1 MSVNF
6 RKPVELWKNIHSFVN
21 NNKDF
26 HEKTKFILLFI
37 SKASKKKLK
46 KVLNNSQKKSSKDT
60 RTDELEL
67 WKGIIIDAINFL
79 RINDAR
85 ERSFLN
91 ENEKS
96 TVEDT
101 ADVRELNAYGVEEL
115 YAYFKEFTN
124 FESILY
130 GSDEFYR
137 DHVQHP
143 LFVWLM
149 GIHILTECVEHCS
162 FRVSGVVDVEI
173 DRSANIK
180 YCKKDKVNRL
190 KKQKVSSAEIGA
202 MWAIVALTHD
212 LGYPLQKVDLINSQ
226 LQKMLEKFG
235 RVDFKPSE
243 FSIGHQH
250 SYLVKHLLT
259 LLSSSIE
266 FNKKTEGARKFSTH
280 VRPKYFT
287 KYSKSWEVFDHGM
300 ISSLI
305 LLRSLTYFLETDA
318 TVDDAKGLEFEDARQ
333 FAIRA
338 EMLHAIASHTTPK
351 IYHILANNL
360 AFILMLCDD
369 LHEWNRPTMSDIVS
383 DTQSGASEVKL
394 DTLNIDKKKSEIQC
408 SFVFPARDHDLQQKN
423 AFRIFKTWHERLRP
437 AVDDAKRNMEFTW
450 IIRFKK
456 TKIPWTFYFN
466 SSSQVFHEVKVTGP
480 QEKNPKKQ
488 ETYNIYKTKKEV
500 EKTKAKK

>member
-1 MSVNF
+1 VSINF
-6 RKPVELWKNIHSFVN
+6 KDETNLLKNIHGFVN
-21 NNKDF
+21 SKRYS
-26 HEKTKFILLFI
+26 HRKTKFLLVFI
-37 SKASKKKLK
+37 SEDSKKKLK
-46 KVLNNSQKKSSKDT
+46 KVFYSKSKAKLLKDIK
-60 RTDELEL
+60 TDELVGL
-67 WKGIIIDAINFL
+67 WKSIIIDAINFL

-91 ENEKS
+91 KNKKS
-96 TVEDT
+96 TVKD
-101 ADVRELNAYGVEEL
+101 AAKARELNAYGVEEL
-115 YAYFKEFTN
+115 HSYFKEFTN

-130 GSDEFYR
+130 GSDEYYR

-149 GIHILTECVEHCS
+149 GLHVLIKCVEHCS
-162 FRVSGVVDVEI
+162 FRVSDVVDVEVAE
-173 DRSANIK
+173 SANIN
-180 YCKKDKVNRL
+180 YCDKHCVEEL
-190 KKQKVSSAEIGA
+190 GEQVVSSAEVGA

-235 RVDFKPSE
+235 RVDFRPAE

-266 FNKKTEGARKFSTH
+266 FNEKLKEERKFSTH
-280 VRPKYFT
+280 IRPKYFT
-287 KYSKSWEVFDHGM
+287 KYSKSWEAFNHGM

-318 TVDDAKGLEFEDARQ
+318 TVEGAKGLKFEDARQ
-333 FAIRA
+333 FSIRA

-351 IYHILANNL
+351 VYHILANNL

-383 DTQSGASEVKL
+383 DTQSGASKVKL
-394 DTLNIDKKKSEIQC
+394 DELSINKGTSKIQC
-408 SFVFPARDHDLQQKN
+408 SFIFPACDYDLQQKKS
-423 AFRIFKTWHERLRP
+423 FRAFKTWHERLRP

-450 IIRFKK
+450 IIEFEK
-456 TKIPWTFYFN
+456 TKTPWIFYFN
-466 SSSQVFHEVKVTGP
+466 SSNQVFHEVKVTGP
-480 QEKNPKKQ
+480 QKKNNDKQ
-488 ETYNIYKTKKEV
+488 RTYNIYKI
-500 EKTKAKK
+500 